1 MHVKQVE
8 QCLAH
13 SKHLTV
19 LLIIIAVTYKQYIHN
34 KNSIRIISFVTII
47 LTIWR
52 RQWHPIP
59 GLLPGKS
66 HGRRSLVGSS
76 SWGR

>member
-47 LTIWR
+47 LT
-52 RQWHPIP
+52 H
-59 GLLPGKS
+59 KS
-66 HGRRSLVGSS
+66 SNMI
-76 SWGR
+76 